1 MRTNSKHIHPFNQ
14 GKNHLSL
21 HCQEMN
27 KTEFSAG
34 VNISHENQN
43 FSEADPK
50 NFKTFPNKKKSKRQI
65 IVNFLH
71 FNSGKHE

>member
-1 MRTNSKHIHPFNQ
+1 MDFFP
-14 GKNHLSL
+14 G
-21 HCQEMN
+21 
-27 KTEFSAG
+27 A
-34 VNISHENQN
+34 NISHENQN

-71 FNSGKHE
+71 CHSGKYESL